1 MINSIATVL
10 LCTFAAQSGDQTV
23 LSTAERFFFRDDF
36 QQTADLIDSHTW
48 VTESLW
54 SRAGLLRELCD
65 HGFNIQCPVMNQY
78 ASRQFNSSVSVS
90 LAGEFQSGDSVRII
104 LPVPA
109 ELPWQTFTE
118 TVDISI
124 SGIEGAFNT
133 EGGWLVLQGR
143 SSGPFEIRVS
153 QQVSVDPTTFPGINA
168 PGSAEA
174 MVPFPGED
182 PFLDRCLDTEV
193 FWAGGDAVHMESSLL
208 AAGEPNPM
216 VLVERVIDAVSVFYR
231 ISNSAVE
238 QILLY
243 PVSELTLQGEMQN
256 SLGVAFLWSAV
267 LRRWQI
273 PALVVPGRWE
283 ETGSTGFLL
292 AAYVKPFGWM
302 VISPYPQGFT
312 AMGSFDPP
320 AVRSWFNG
328 LSGITFHA
336 EYMESD
342 GLWHAIPVDSPE
354 FTHNVEILTL

>member
-1 MINSIATVL
+1 MTNSIATVL

-23 LSTAERFFFRDDF
+23 LSTAERFFLRDDF
-36 QQTADLIDSHTW
+36 QQAADMIDSHTW
-48 VTESLW
+48 TNESLW

-65 HGFNIQCPVMNQY
+65 GGFSIECPVMNQY
-78 ASRQFNSSVSVS
+78 ASQQFNTSVSVVFT
-90 LAGEFQSGDSVRII
+90 GEFQAGDSVRIL
-104 LPVPA
+104 LPVPV
-109 ELPWQTFTE
+109 ELPWQSFTE
-118 TVDISI
+118 TADISF
-124 SGIEGAFNT
+124 SGIEGAFDI

-143 SSGPFEIRVS
+143 SSGSFEIRVS
-153 QQVSVDPTTFPGINA
+153 QQVSIDPTMFPGTSA

-193 FWAGGDAVHMESSLL
+193 FWAGGDAVYRESSIL

-216 VLVERVIDAVSVFYR
+216 VLVARVIDAISVFYR
-231 ISNSAVE
+231 NSNAVVE

-243 PVSELTLQGEMQN
+243 PISELTLQNDMQN
-256 SLGVAFLWSAV
+256 SPGGASLGAAV

-283 ETGSTGFLL
+283 ETGSAGFLL

-302 VISPYPQGFT
+302 VISPFPRGFT

-320 AVRSWFNG
+320 AVHSWFNG

-336 EYMESD
+336 EYLESY

-354 FTHNVEILTL
+354 FTHNVEILIW

>member
-1 MINSIATVL
+1 MINFIATIL

-23 LSTAERFFFRDDF
+23 LSTAERFFFRDDL
-36 QQTADLIDSHTW
+36 QQAAALIDSHTW
-48 VTESLW
+48 ANESLW

-65 HGFNIQCPVMNQY
+65 HGFSIDCPIMNQY
-78 ASRQFNSSVSVS
+78 ASQQFNSSVSVS
-90 LAGEFQSGDSVRII
+90 LTGEFQSGDSVRIF

-109 ELPWQTFTE
+109 ELPWQTFTG
-118 TVDISI
+118 TADISV

-133 EGGWLVLQGR
+133 EGGWFVLQGR
-143 SSGPFEIRVS
+143 SSGSFEISVS
-153 QQVSVDPTTFPGINA
+153 QQVSVDPTIFPGANA
-168 PGSAEA
+168 HGSAEA

-216 VLVERVIDAVSVFYR
+216 VLVERVIAAVSVFYR
-231 ISNSAVE
+231 NSNSVVE
-238 QILLY
+238 QILLH

-256 SLGVAFLWSAV
+256 SLGGASLGAAV

-273 PALVVPGRWE
+273 PAIVVSGRWA

-302 VISPYPQGFT
+302 IISPFPHGFT

-320 AVRSWFNG
+320 LVRSWFNG

-342 GLWHAIPVDSPE
+342 GLWHAIPVESPE
-354 FTHNVEILTL
+354 FTHNVEILIW